1 MALSAGKTPERFEAM
16 YYPYASIQNKETL
29 KQSLLY
35 FDKIHILSPEFSIT
49 DKSEELNQGGELFA
63 ELGRDQILDECP
75 QPYQAAMER
84 AWSDE
89 EWKKFTEE
97 FEPVTKAWKRKS
109 RSKRIIISLI
119 NPTDIYGRHYNEFV
133 ESVKADLKD
142 DNFKKLAQRKRWLLF
157 VDKADA
163 FIGNPE
169 YSTKITLLKETFL
182 HHQYQCIVDADL
194 AESILINH
202 AIYASIDKKLI
213 PFTDEPEH
221 SRLLTHKLQRNYNLL
236 KDRLLEEGF
245 IDDIKQ
251 DFLAKKVLETKLS
264 GVTGVSFSDILN
276 FRDDNKKELKSFR
289 TEMGRLSTCITSEPW
304 TPEFDSEVAQI
315 IKSEIDPKVQDLN
328 DQTEEFKD
336 NMLVKYGAKAVP
348 IAITIGTMVYAG
360 IPLSLA
366 VIGGTVISKLGKDN
380 WDIFQDIFYDWKEWR
395 HQKRNSMSY
404 LFHLEKLG

>member
-1 MALSAGKTPERFEAM
+1 MALSAGKKPERFEAM

-49 DKSEELNQGGELFA
+49 DKSEELKQGELFA

-75 QPYQAAMER
+75 QPYQATMER
-84 AWSDE
+84 AWSNE
-89 EWKKFTEE
+89 EWEKFWEE

-119 NPTDIYGRHYNEFV
+119 NPVTIYERHYKEFA
-133 ESVKADLKD
+133 ESVKTDLKD
-142 DNFKKLAQRKRWLLF
+142 DTFKKLAQRKRWLLF

-163 FIGNPE
+163 FIRNPE
-169 YSTKITLLKETFL
+169 YSNKITLLNDA
-182 HHQYQCIVDADL
+182 HHQCECIVDADL

-202 AIYASIDKKLI
+202 ANKKLI

-221 SRLLTHKLQRNYNLL
+221 SRILTHKLQRNYNLL

-251 DFLAKKVLETKLS
+251 DFLAKKVFETKFS

-276 FRDDNKKELKSFR
+276 FRDDNKKELESFR
-289 TEMGRLSTCITSEPW
+289 TEMGRLSTRITSEPW

-315 IKSEIDPKVQDLN
+315 IKSEIDPKVQDLK

-336 NMLVKYGAKAVP
+336 NMLVKYGTKAVP
-348 IAITIGTMVYAG
+348 VAIAIGTTVYAG

-366 VIGGTVISKLGKDN
+366 VIGGAAISTLGKDN
-380 WDIFQDIFYDWKEWR
+380 WDIFHHIFDDWKEWR

-404 LFHLEKLG
+404 LFHLDKLG